1 MKYVFDIDGTICS
14 QEKDYTLAKPYVSR
28 IERINRLYE
37 EGNLIWLYTARG
49 TDTGIDWTKITKE
62 QLKRWGIKYDQLTFG
77 KPSADRYI
85 DDKGIN
91 ANSNEW

>member
-14 QEKDYTLAKPYVSR
+14 QEKDYTLAKPYGSR

-49 TDTGIDWTKITKE
+49 TDTGIDWSKITKE
-62 QLKRWGIKYDQLTFG
+62 QLKRWGVKYDILLFG